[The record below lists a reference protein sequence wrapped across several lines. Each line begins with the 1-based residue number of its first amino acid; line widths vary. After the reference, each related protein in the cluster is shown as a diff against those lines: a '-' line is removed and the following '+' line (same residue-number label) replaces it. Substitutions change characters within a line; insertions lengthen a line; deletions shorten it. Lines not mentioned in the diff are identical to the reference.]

1 MSKGYALFQYNVS
14 DGEKL
19 TQYILKAVGT
29 VIANGGTILV
39 ATDDQDQREGT
50 SQTKRTVILEF
61 PSREAAIGWYEFG
74 RVPVDHQP
82 APRRKL
88 GQYLRHPAGL
98 RASRRLSRTLR

>member
-61 PSREAAIGWYEFG
+61 PSREAAIGWYESAEYRSIINLRLEGSSDSTCAILPGF
-74 RVPVDHQP
+74 VPPGD
-82 APRRKL
+82 
-88 GQYLRHPAGL
+88 
-98 RASRRLSRTLR
+98 